1 MARFSSP
8 LDDLKIASPCSANWD
23 EMIGDDRSRFCGE
36 CKLNVYNVSGMSR
49 DEAESLII
57 NAEGRVCVRMYRRS
71 DGSVITKDCPV
82 GWARVKRRVRA
93 ISTAVVS
100 LIAGLFSGLLFVSI
114 FTKSTPQVE
123 LGAIGMTPLSTPT
136 PQSTPTPIPL
146 MGAISINANTNVRQ
160 QGKATMGKVAVLR
173 SEKQIGNS
181 KRPEIMQ

>member
-1 MARFSSP
+1 MARFGSP
-8 LDDLKIASPCSANWD
+8 LNDLKIASPCSANWD
-23 EMIGDDRSRFCGE
+23 EMVGNDRQRFCGD
-36 CKLNVYNVSGMSR
+36 CKLNVYNLSGMTD

-71 DGSVITKDCPV
+71 DGSVITRDCPV

-114 FTKSTPQVE
+114 FTRLTPQVE
-123 LGAIGMTPLSTPT
+123 VGAIGVTPLSTPT

-146 MGAISINANTNVRQ
+146 MGAVSINANTNVRRE
-160 QGKATMGKVAVLR
+160 GEATMGKVAVPR